1 MTLTHPG
8 IPALDWIPV
17 SGTAELTSDGVL
29 QLQSAGG
36 VDWTNDAGGGPQQ
49 HAAAMLGFDAT
60 GDFSLSARVRVPGE
74 RTTFDAGAL
83 AIWGDRDHWA
93 KVCFEYSPQG
103 QAMVVSVVTDVFS
116 DDVNSTLVDTDA
128 VYLRVTRTGSAWA
141 FHSSSDGRS
150 WDFVRYFRL
159 DIDGPVRVGF
169 LAQAPL
175 GPTCVALFDEIV
187 YTRDIPRNLRD
198 GS

>member
-1 MTLTHPG
+1 MLLTLPG
-8 IPALDWIPV
+8 IPALDWVPV
-17 SGTAELTSDGVL
+17 SGNAELTSDGVL

-83 AIWGDRDHWA
+83 AIWSDRDHWA

-159 DIDGPVRVGF
+159 DIDGSVRVGF

-187 YTRDIPRNLRD
+187 YTRDIPSDLRV

>member
-116 DDVNSTLVDTDA
+116 DDVNSTIIDADA
-128 VYLRVTRTGSAWA
+128 VFLRVTRTGSAWA
-141 FHSSSDGRS
+141 FHSSSDGRF
-150 WDFVRYFRL
+150 WDFVRYFHL
-159 DIDGPVRVGF
+159 DISDPVQVGF
-169 LAQAPL
+169 LSQAPF

-187 YTRDIPRNLRD
+187 YTRDIPSDLRD

>member
-1 MTLTHPG
+1 MTFTLPG

-49 HAAAMLGFDAT
+49 HAAAMLGFEAS

-93 KVCFEYSPQG
+93 KVCFECSPQG
-103 QAMVVSVVTDVFS
+103 QTMVVSVVTDVFS
-116 DDVNSTLVDTDA
+116 DDCNSTLVDTDA

-141 FHSSSDGRS
+141 FHSSSDGRF

-159 DIDGPVRVGF
+159 DIDGPVRAGF

-187 YTRDIPRNLRD
+187 YTQDIPSDLRD